1 MQTWLLYMALGAGV
15 TGCDAPSAQVGQI
28 QGRPLQLMIRL
39 EGLAADAAPQQ
50 RQQQLD
56 ELMASSG
63 QWAGVRLCWLRPL
76 AVGDH
81 VIGGEGGQGL
91 ADGQQEAL
99 VQSLSQQPGV
109 VFVEVDGP
117 MEIGPGPRL
126 PSVRMQHD

>member
-76 AVGDH
+76 AVG
-81 VIGGEGGQGL
+81 GEVVRVEGL
-91 ADGQQEAL
+91 ADGQQAAL